1 MTTIVEQIL
10 ACPMDQNDA
19 YADTVGEYL
28 SELLKEV
35 WTQEQGFSG
44 KRPFG
49 NSAWQWEVYE
59 ALGKAGI
66 IQVTYNEWEEPELA
80 DHSEVDTLIRQA
92 IEFAF
97 LGAGH
102 AGS

>member
-28 SELLKEV
+28 SQLLKEV
-35 WTQEQGFSG
+35 WTQEQCFSG

-49 NSAWQWEVYE
+49 NSSWQWEVYK
-59 ALGKAGI
+59 ALGEAGI
-66 IQVTYNEWEEPELA
+66 IQVSYDEWETPSL
-80 DHSEVDTLIRQA
+80 DDRDEVDKLIRQA

-97 LGAGH
+97 LGADH